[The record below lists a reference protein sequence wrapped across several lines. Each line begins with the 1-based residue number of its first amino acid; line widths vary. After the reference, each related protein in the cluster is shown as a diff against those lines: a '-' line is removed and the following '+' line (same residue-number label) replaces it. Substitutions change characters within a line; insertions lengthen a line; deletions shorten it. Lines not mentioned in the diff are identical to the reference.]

1 MTAKKKISPT
11 IAALRKVEASV
22 DSHFNARAER
32 PSARPTRRTPF
43 WRAWLRRPHRL
54 LRKFALYAGVA
65 AGIGVVGFG
74 ALWWRLGSG
83 PISLDVATPWLSAA
97 IEENFGS
104 GHRVEVGGTQIERDD
119 SGRTAVRI
127 RDIVVRDSGGRVVAS
142 APKAEVALSGSSL
155 LTGHMRAERL
165 SLVGATLKVRIEP
178 DGRAT
183 VFAGGD
189 SQPLATTAAKVPV
202 ALPSPPAARNG
213 TSSPVRTADAAIPAG
228 PNNIAALLGWIDGLS
243 ASGLDGYELRELG
256 LKGGSLTV
264 DDQRSGKRWVFDN
277 IDVSLTHPRHGGIAF
292 KVSSDNRKRPWSL
305 TAAVT
310 PSDSGRRVIQI
321 DARKVSTKDILLAAR
336 VGEPQIEADVPISA
350 ALRAEIGPDGALE
363 DRKSVV

>member
-1 MTAKKKISPT
+1 MKAKKISPT
-11 IAALRKVEASV
+11 VAALRKVEASV
-22 DSHFNARAER
+22 DSHLNTLTERAPAKR
-32 PSARPTRRTPF
+32 TRRTGF
-43 WRAWLRRPHRL
+43 WRAWRRRPHRL
-54 LRKFALYAGVA
+54 LRKVALFAGLA
-65 AGIGVVGFG
+65 AGIVVVGFG

-83 PISLDVATPWLSAA
+83 PIALDVATPWLTAA

-155 LTGHMRAERL
+155 LTGHMRAQRL

-189 SQPLATTAAKVPV
+189 SQPLATAAAK
-202 ALPSPPAARNG
+202 APAAP
-213 TSSPVRTADAAIPAG
+213 SSPSAARDRASAPARAADAAIPAG

-256 LKGGSLTV
+256 LKGGSL
-264 DDQRSGKRWVFDN
+264 
-277 IDVSLTHPRHGGIAF
+277 
-292 KVSSDNRKRPWSL
+292 
-305 TAAVT
+305 
-310 PSDSGRRVIQI
+310 
-321 DARKVSTKDILLAAR
+321 
-336 VGEPQIEADVPISA
+336 
-350 ALRAEIGPDGALE
+350 
-363 DRKSVV
+363 